1 MNGVNPAFA
10 RPAHCACALLS
21 LLAVSV
27 IVFAITGVL
36 PGDAAQEQLGQ
47 EATPESLA
55 ALRATMGLDVP
66 APQRY
71 LHWLG
76 GLVTGNLGV
85 SVGHATARGRADRQP
100 AAELVAA
107 SGCDGILLG
116 PDCADA
122 RDRGGGMARL
132 LVRPRRLHQCAVAIV
147 SVPEFLV
154 ATLAVLVFAV
164 QLRWLPAL
172 SYVSDIESLGQLL
185 RAFAMPVL
193 TLSCVIVAQMMR
205 MTRAAVIDQLEA
217 PYIEMVRLKGAS
229 PLRTVLAHALPNAVG
244 PIANAVALSLSY
256 LLGGVIIVETI
267 FNYPGIAKLMVDGV
281 SQRDMPLGAN
291 LCDAVLH
298 RLPHPRDDCRTC
310 AAFSPIRG
318 YGIAKEFYRCHRS
331 RRRPHSPVPHGRP
344 GSRVSRTSAVSG
356 WIGLAIV
363 AFWAL
368 AAIFGPALLSRTG
381 AAGGGAVFAPIS
393 AAHWL
398 GTDYLGARHAGAGDR
413 GLRATRSALPS
424 SRRCLRAGPARC
436 SRCSLRRATAG
447 PTPHSV
453 APWIP

>member
-1 MNGVNPAFA
+1 MNGPILRLLVQRIAL
-10 RPAHCACALLS
+10 ALLS

-27 IVFAITGVL
+27 VVFAITAVL

-55 ALRATMGLDVP
+55 ALRAKMGLDVP

-71 LHWLG
+71 VRWLG
-76 GLVTGNLGV
+76 GLVTGNPGV
-85 SVGHATARGRADRQP
+85 SSATQLP
-100 AAELVAA
+100 VAELIGSRLPNSLLLAAVTALFSVPIALTLGIAAAVWRGSWFDRAA
-107 SGCDGILLG
+107 STG
-116 PDCADA
+116 
-122 RDRGGGMARL
+122 
-132 LVRPRRLHQCAVAIV
+132 AVAIV

-193 TLSCVIVAQMMR
+193 TLCCVIVAQMMR
-205 MTRAAVIDQLEA
+205 MSRAAVIDQLEA

-281 SQRDMPLGAN
+281 SQRDMPLVQACAMLFCTAYLILVTTADVFGILAN
-291 LCDAVLH
+291 PRLRH
-298 RLPHPRDDCRTC
+298 R
-310 AAFSPIRG
+310 
-318 YGIAKEFYRCHRS
+318 
-331 RRRPHSPVPHGRP
+331 
-344 GSRVSRTSAVSG
+344 
-356 WIGLAIV
+356 
-363 AFWAL
+363 
-368 AAIFGPALLSRTG
+368 
-381 AAGGGAVFAPIS
+381 
-393 AAHWL
+393 
-398 GTDYLGARHAGAGDR
+398 
-413 GLRATRSALPS
+413 
-424 SRRCLRAGPARC
+424 
-436 SRCSLRRATAG
+436 
-447 PTPHSV
+447 
-453 APWIP
+453 